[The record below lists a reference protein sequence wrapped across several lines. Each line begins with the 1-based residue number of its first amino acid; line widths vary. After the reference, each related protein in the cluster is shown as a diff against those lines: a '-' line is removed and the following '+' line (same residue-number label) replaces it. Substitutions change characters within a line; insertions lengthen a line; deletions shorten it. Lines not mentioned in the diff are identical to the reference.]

1 MGPDPRRLCGIAASL
16 LLFQHFAVFRRLAF
30 RLPGGKAVPTSS
42 CVRGT
47 SMRASLIATLAV
59 ALLASSPG
67 FAADVDFTNKC
78 TVPTDAQGKPECL
91 CSVPFR
97 VLQESPV
104 ALLNYIK
111 GEVLKS
117 DKAGFTPV
125 TGSTTLQVG
134 DTVLL
139 KADAQAELTA
149 GNCSHVVGPQPQFP
163 GVGNPAVN
171 RGDLNPSG
179 CLIPARPRGRSR
191 LAFGHP
197 YRDLRQRPARCGRRV
212 RGARSSGRASRAA
225 PAASRSSEPWRGC

>member
-1 MGPDPRRLCGIAASL
+1 
-16 LLFQHFAVFRRLAF
+16 
-30 RLPGGKAVPTSS
+30 
-42 CVRGT
+42 
-47 SMRASLIATLAV
+47 MRASLMATLAV

-149 GNCSHVVGPQPQFP
+149 GNCSHVVGPQASLIVKQIDGPCACIALSGETSAAAAPPP
-163 GVGNPAVN
+163 GGPGALIALGLVGAGAIGGIV
-171 RGDLNPSG
+171 L
-179 CLIPARPRGRSR
+179 
-191 LAFGHP
+191 LAP
-197 YRDLRQRPARCGRRV
+197 RPA
-212 RGARSSGRASRAA
+212 S
-225 PAASRSSEPWRGC
+225 P

>member
-1 MGPDPRRLCGIAASL
+1 
-16 LLFQHFAVFRRLAF
+16 
-30 RLPGGKAVPTSS
+30 
-42 CVRGT
+42 
-47 SMRASLIATLAV
+47 MRAYLMATVAV

-67 FAADVDFTNKC
+67 FAADADLTNTC

-125 TGSTTLQVG
+125 TTSSTTLQVG

-139 KADAQAELTA
+139 KADAQAEVTA
-149 GNCSHVVGPQPQFP
+149 GNCSHVVGPQASLVVKQIDGPCACIALSGETSAAAAPPP
-163 GVGNPAVN
+163 GDPGALIALGLVGAGAV
-171 RGDLNPSG
+171 GGIVL
-179 CLIPARPRGRSR
+179 
-191 LAFGHP
+191 LAP
-197 YRDLRQRPARCGRRV
+197 RPA
-212 RGARSSGRASRAA
+212 S
-225 PAASRSSEPWRGC
+225 P

>member
-1 MGPDPRRLCGIAASL
+1 
-16 LLFQHFAVFRRLAF
+16 
-30 RLPGGKAVPTSS
+30 
-42 CVRGT
+42 
-47 SMRASLIATLAV
+47 MRASLVATLAV

-67 FAADVDFTNKC
+67 FAADADFTNKC

-149 GNCSHVVGPQPQFP
+149 GNCSHVVGPQASLVVKQIDGPC
-163 GVGNPAVN
+163 ACIA
-171 RGDLNPSG
+171 LSG
-179 CLIPARPRGRSR
+179 ENSA
-191 LAFGHP
+191 A
-197 YRDLRQRPARCGRRV
+197 
-212 RGARSSGRASRAA
+212 AA
-225 PAASRSSEPWRGC
+225 PAGDPRALIALGVIGAGAVGGIVLLAPRPASP

>member
-1 MGPDPRRLCGIAASL
+1 
-16 LLFQHFAVFRRLAF
+16 
-30 RLPGGKAVPTSS
+30 
-42 CVRGT
+42 
-47 SMRASLIATLAV
+47 MRASLVATLAV

-67 FAADVDFTNKC
+67 FAADADFTNKC

-125 TGSTTLQVG
+125 TGSSTTLQVG

-139 KADAQAELTA
+139 KADAQAEVTA
-149 GNCSHVVGPQPQFP
+149 GNCSHVVGPQASL
-163 GVGNPAVN
+163 AVKQID
-171 RGDLNPSG
+171 GPCACIALSG
-179 CLIPARPRGRSR
+179 E
-191 LAFGHP
+191 
-197 YRDLRQRPARCGRRV
+197 
-212 RGARSSGRASRAA
+212 SSAAAA
-225 PAASRSSEPWRGC
+225 PAGNPGAAAAPAGNPGALLALGVIGAGAVGGIVLLAPRPASP